1 MAQMSR
7 GFSGYPP
14 IHSMGWPFG
23 ATATTNAKYN
33 SSGSANGSN
42 DTSGGSASNF
52 GYPPTPPKDSGTPD
66 GGSSSHNTQVRRNI
80 GNQTRENKKNP
91 SSFVKQHHSWIS
103 QNSIKIPNNLRFF
116 HCKWRKSFAVAWIN
130 WFEHAGQSS
139 VWILCIFLPKRWNK
153 DEKYSIDIIYMV
165 CIHRSCLAF
174 Q

>member
-91 SSFVKQHHSWIS
+91 SSFVKQHLLVSLMDFS
-103 QNSIKIPNNLRFF
+103 KLNQNSK
-116 HCKWRKSFAVAWIN
+116 
-130 WFEHAGQSS
+130 
-139 VWILCIFLPKRWNK
+139 
-153 DEKYSIDIIYMV
+153 
-165 CIHRSCLAF
+165 
-174 Q
+174 